1 MFHHFLLMAPVMTPA
16 GESNWDTT
24 RIFVAMCL
32 DGLDVQLQHGRAAVW
47 NSTTK
52 ANQIRRWSEVYRS
65 KTLKCMNFN
74 RSLQPLL
81 HLKIPHVALKTTCLT
96 WHDQCTAMIQWHCVT
111 VDLFLQNRN
120 PKQLKH
126 RSIQFHSKC
135 ENHFQT
141 STCTTQS
148 TWVNYLC
155 VNCSAIL
162 ISNNFQKCI
171 VAHMCDF
178 VVFRVFVFFVCW
190 KNAPRP
196 CLIFW
201 HLVRLCTTWL
211 LNAIFA

>member
-74 RSLQPLL
+74 RSLQPFLY
-81 HLKIPHVALKTTCLT
+81 LKIPHVALKTTCLT
-96 WHDQCTAMIQWHCVT
+96 WQWTAMIQWHCVT
-111 VDLFLQNRN
+111 VDCFF
-120 PKQLKH
+120 KTE
-126 RSIQFHSKC
+126 IQGSWNIDLYTSGGC
-135 ENHFQT
+135 EIHFQT
-141 STCTTQS
+141 SICTIKS

-155 VNCSAIL
+155 VNCSATPTH
-162 ISNNFQKCI
+162 FQQFSKVYCQ
-171 VAHMCDF
+171 AHVWVCGCWF
-178 VVFRVFVFFVCW
+178 CSFVC
-190 KNAPRP
+190 
-196 CLIFW
+196 
-201 HLVRLCTTWL
+201 
-211 LNAIFA
+211 